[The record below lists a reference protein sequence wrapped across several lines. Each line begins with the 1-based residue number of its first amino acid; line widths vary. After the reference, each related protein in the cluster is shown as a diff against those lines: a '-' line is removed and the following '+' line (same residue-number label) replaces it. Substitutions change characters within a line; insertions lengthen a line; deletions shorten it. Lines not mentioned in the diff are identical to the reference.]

1 MNNKKFYKNW
11 ACWDIFYFPL
21 RRLVKTE
28 VGKIVGV
35 PYLNYITYDSKRATN
50 YGRLW
55 YGIKFF
61 KLYLRMYP

>member
-1 MNNKKFYKNW
+1 LLFGQQFF
-11 ACWDIFYFPL
+11 CWPIFLAFYF
-21 RRLVKTE
+21 RE

-55 YGIKFF
+55 YGISCNLLF
-61 KLYLRMYP
+61 